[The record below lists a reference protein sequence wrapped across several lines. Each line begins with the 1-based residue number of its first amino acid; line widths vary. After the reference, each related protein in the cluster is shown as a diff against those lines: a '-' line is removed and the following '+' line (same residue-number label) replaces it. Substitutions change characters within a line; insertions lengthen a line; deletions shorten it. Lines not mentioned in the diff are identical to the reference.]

1 MPLQQ
6 HPVPDYPY
14 QVVGTDL
21 FELDGQVYLLIV
33 DFHSKWVCVE
43 ALQESRSIDVIC
55 VLEKQFVDFGCPQR
69 LISDNGP
76 QYGSFEL
83 REFAKRLNF

>member
-6 HPVPDYPY
+6 HPVPDHTY

-21 FELDGQVYLLIV
+21 FELDGQVYLLSV
-33 DFHSKWVCVE
+33 DFYSKWVCVE
-43 ALQESRSIDVIC
+43 ALQETRNIDVIR
-55 VLEKQFVDFGCPQR
+55 VLEKQFVDFGCPSR

-76 QYGSFEL
+76 Q
-83 REFAKRLNF
+83 